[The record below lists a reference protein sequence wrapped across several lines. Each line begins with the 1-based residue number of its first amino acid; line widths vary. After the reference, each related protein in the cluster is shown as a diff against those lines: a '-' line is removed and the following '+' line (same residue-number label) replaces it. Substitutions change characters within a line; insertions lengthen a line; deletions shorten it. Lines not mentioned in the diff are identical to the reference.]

1 LRHYEERLRS
11 GVELL
16 VFGNNNRGQVLQ
28 IHSMDQVLAEWLRTT
43 AQSDTL
49 RNGYRALL
57 RAHRNASEPGVVR
70 LARDAFRRPNS
81 IVTTAARYLAAA
93 AFGAS
98 AAEQGRKSETHG
110 DTADRARSADRWRD
124 VADLSTLCLSYVKE
138 VLGMDAHDLDEI
150 TRTASRVAVLLAEE
164 SSGGKLTEFYA
175 RFKDS
180 KRIRAWLQRAAVDW
194 VLVPREGANAPLLST
209 RGFELLFDP
218 DINSQAWFNRQML
231 LVAVVQELYQRGWRP
246 DDGKKVAEEIR
257 EQADELD
264 AVDDAH
270 VRGEEDL

>member
-1 LRHYEERLRS
+1 
-11 GVELL
+11 
-16 VFGNNNRGQVLQ
+16 
-28 IHSMDQVLAEWLRTT
+28 
-43 AQSDTL
+43 
-49 RNGYRALL
+49 
-57 RAHRNASEPGVVR
+57 
-70 LARDAFRRPNS
+70 
-81 IVTTAARYLAAA
+81 
-93 AFGAS
+93 
-98 AAEQGRKSETHG
+98 
-110 DTADRARSADRWRD
+110 
-124 VADLSTLCLSYVKE
+124 
-138 VLGMDAHDLDEI
+138 MDAHDLDEI

-180 KRIRAWLQRAAVDW
+180 KRIRAWLQRAGVDW

-209 RGFELLFDP
+209 RGLELLFDP